1 MATVGAPSSEQP
13 AHPGRGGGGR
23 SEAEL
28 LADLRRGDRAA
39 AEVLVEIT
47 YPLIYRS
54 LYRLCGDAD
63 AAADLTQE
71 AYSRAWRALAQ
82 FDGRS
87 RFSTWLY
94 RIAYT
99 TFLNHV
105 RRPQRFVPL
114 DDDAAASSALDRAG
128 NDDPVLHLDAMR
140 LRRQVMA
147 LPEDLRFAVTAYYW
161 GEVPVREIARQEGL
175 TTMAI
180 RKRLRR
186 AVARLRTTMIE
197 DPS

>member
-1 MATVGAPSSEQP
+1 MATVEASPSELP
-13 AHPGRGGGGR
+13 ARPRRGRRGR
-23 SEAEL
+23 DEAEL
-28 LADLRRGDRAA
+28 LADLRRGDRDA
-39 AEVLVEIT
+39 AEILVELT
-47 YPLIYRS
+47 YPVIYRS
-54 LYRLCGDAD
+54 LRRLCGDAD

-71 AYSRAWRALAQ
+71 TYARAWRALAQ

-114 DDDAAASSALDRAG
+114 DDDAGPVEASPVFD
-128 NDDPVLHLDAMR
+128 DDPVMRLDALR
-140 LRRQVMA
+140 LRRAVLA
-147 LPEDLRFAVTAYYW
+147 LPEDLRFAVTAHFW
-161 GEVPVREIARQEGL
+161 GEVPVRDIARQEGL
-175 TTMAI
+175 SSMAI

-186 AVARLRTTMIE
+186 AVARLRTALLE
-197 DPS
+197 EPS

>member
-1 MATVGAPSSEQP
+1 MATLEAPSSPPLAPRQ
-13 AHPGRGGGGR
+13 RGAR
-23 SEAEL
+23 SRDEARL
-28 LADLRRGDRAA
+28 LADLRRGDREA
-39 AEVLVEIT
+39 AEVLVELT

-54 LYRLCGDAD
+54 LCRLCGDGE

-71 AYSRAWRALAQ
+71 TYSRAWRALAQ

-114 DDDAAASSALDRAG
+114 DDAVETVERVARLG
-128 NDDPVLHLDAMR
+128 DDPVLRLDSQR
-140 LRRQVMA
+140 LRREVMA
-147 LPEDLRFAVTAYYW
+147 LPEELRFAIAAHFW
-161 GEVPVREIARQEGL
+161 GDVPVREIARQEGL

-186 AVARLRTTMIE
+186 AIARLRSAMRE
-197 DPS
+197 EPA